1 MLKYGWCDTEAMA
14 SGREKRVMIACV
26 TFETAKVTEPALYYE
41 AERVHL
47 IHYVRDKDKNSVY
60 TDFYDRVCE
69 ILIEKRPGIEI
80 VEHNSKV
87 TNFSE
92 MLKEVLNIIMSED
105 KDSKIFVN
113 ISAGSPEYAAAAA
126 IASMMSPG
134 TVPFSVGTQEY
145 TVSDDKIREIYYE
158 NDRPVGLT
166 KSTYEPRSLPVYKI
180 ERPKKHL
187 VKGLR
192 ILKNRLDSKQ
202 PTSAKYMIRALKD
215 EGVWFREVTSK
226 DVSKTGQTE
235 AVYYHRDFVKPWQ
248 DLNWVTNDEIFK
260 NRLELTEEGERMI
273 STFYL

>member
-1 MLKYGWCDTEAMA
+1 MA

-69 ILIEKRPGIEI
+69 ILSEKRPGIEI

-166 KSTYEPRSLPVYKI
+166 KSTYEPRSLPVYEI